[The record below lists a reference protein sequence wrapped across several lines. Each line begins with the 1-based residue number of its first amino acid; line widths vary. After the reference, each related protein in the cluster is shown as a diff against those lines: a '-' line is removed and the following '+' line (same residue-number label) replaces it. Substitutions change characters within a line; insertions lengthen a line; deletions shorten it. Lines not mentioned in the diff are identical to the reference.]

1 MLGIEHCSSERK
13 RIRGRNTANI
23 EHSCAPNHTLVYI
36 FSVFNTKHY
45 QDDQFI
51 IFPRHFADVKQCI
64 FNDLNNFFFVNI
76 FTNRSSSIVSI
87 GFRHTAQH
95 SRLCFPKV
103 QAKVCELFLSFA
115 RQQSSRLSRLDTL
128 QVKSVSLLLVIAGN
142 GRNIFSQVV
151 RVDDSRRAPKYLDE
165 MLVDVAFHLGGST
178 SAGD

>member
-1 MLGIEHCSSERK
+1 M
-13 RIRGRNTANI
+13 
-23 EHSCAPNHTLVYI
+23 
-36 FSVFNTKHY
+36 
-45 QDDQFI
+45 
-51 IFPRHFADVKQCI
+51 
-64 FNDLNNFFFVNI
+64 
-76 FTNRSSSIVSI
+76 
-87 GFRHTAQH
+87 
-95 SRLCFPKV
+95 
-103 QAKVCELFLSFA
+103 CELFLSFA